1 MQSRVCSFA
10 AAVFLSAGSAVGG
23 ELEDPYFGEALYH
36 AFQEHYF
43 EALERLDAEIGQHYG
58 VDEPELDSLY
68 PHIDHAEFSVGD
80 FELYYRMHHRAG
92 RAIRAVLDANVE
104 EAVRNKAAFRLAK
117 IHFQKDQPRNA
128 LLALDEID
136 GEVPEEIRDDIDFL
150 RANVYLALAR
160 PDDAVEVLEDLKN
173 ANGLTGFSRYNLGIA
188 LLQGGRYAEA
198 IRELDRA
205 GQVVG
210 DDRATLAIRDKSNLV
225 LGDLQ
230 LEAAEFEAAQLS
242 LDRVRL
248 ESPFSNDALL
258 RAGWASASAQ
268 NFERAL
274 VPWSILAKRES
285 TDAAVH
291 EAMLALPYAYSQ
303 LNVHGRAAVL
313 YGQAV
318 NAFGNE
324 LEKMNASIE
333 RIREGNFLEAL
344 AREEIRQDKDWVVHL
359 RSLSGAPETLRS
371 LSGAPETFYLLALMA
386 SHDFQTALQNYLDLE
401 DLRSKLEAWQTSID
415 SFEDIIALRRAYYE
429 PLLPEIDLQFRKLD
443 AQVRLRQEQRKH
455 LDDRLQQLLIAPS
468 ADSLATSDE
477 REISARLEQLSTGL
491 QNANHSE
498 LEALRRR
505 IERLRGAI
513 AWNVETQYHD
523 RLSEAH
529 EHLRELNKDMEI
541 LTARYDSFVRVRQAA
556 THSYVGYEIPIDR
569 LRSRVVEVL
578 ERLEDLMAQQG
589 HVLESVAIAELTGR
603 RELLEIYQNQ
613 ARFAFADSYDRA
625 AKAQAR

>member
-1 MQSRVCSFA
+1 VLAMQSRCGSLA
-10 AAVFLSAGSAVGG
+10 AAVFLSAGSAAGA

-36 AFQEHYF
+36 AFQERYF

-58 VDEPELDSLY
+58 VDEPELDSLH

-92 RAIRAVLDANVE
+92 RAIQAVLDANVE
-104 EAVRNKAAFRLAK
+104 EPVRNEAAFRLAK
-117 IHFQKDQPRNA
+117 IHFQKDQPRDA
-128 LLALDEID
+128 LLALDEIA
-136 GEVPEEIRDDIDFL
+136 GEVPEEILDDVDFL

-160 PDDAVEVLEDLKN
+160 PADAVDVLEDLKN
-173 ANGLTGFSRYNLGIA
+173 AEDLNGFSRYNLGIA
-188 LLQGGRYAEA
+188 LLQDGRYAEA
-198 IRELDRA
+198 IRELNRA
-205 GQVVG
+205 GQVMG

-225 LGDLQ
+225 LGNLQ

-248 ESPFSNDALL
+248 ESPFSNEALL
-258 RAGWASASAQ
+258 RAGWASASAE

-285 TDAAVH
+285 TDVSVH

-324 LEKMNASIE
+324 LEKMDASIE

-344 AREEIRQDKDWVVHL
+344 TREEIRQDKDWVVH
-359 RSLSGAPETLRS
+359 LRS

-401 DLRSKLEAWQTSID
+401 DLRSKLEAWQTSLD
-415 SFEDIIALRRAYYE
+415 SFDDIIALRRAYYE

-455 LDDRLQQLLIAPS
+455 LDDRLQQLLIVPS

-477 REISARLEQLSTGL
+477 RQIAARLEQLSTQL
-491 QNANHSE
+491 QNANDSE
-498 LEALRRR
+498 SEALRRR
-505 IERLRGAI
+505 VERLRGAI
-513 AWNVETQYHD
+513 AWDVETQYHQ

-529 EHLRELNKDMEI
+529 EHLRELNGDMEI
-541 LTARYDSFVRVRQAA
+541 LTARYDAFVRVRQAA

-569 LRSRVVEVL
+569 LRLRAVEAL
-578 ERLEDLMAQQG
+578 ERLEHLMAEQG
-589 HVLESVAIAELTGR
+589 HVLESVAIDELAGR
-603 RELLEIYQNQ
+603 RERLETYQNQ

>member
-1 MQSRVCSFA
+1 VLAMQSRYCSFA
-10 AAVFLSAGSAVGG
+10 AAVLLSAGPAASA

-36 AFQEHYF
+36 AFQERYF

-58 VDEPELDSLY
+58 VDEPELDSLH
-68 PHIDHAEFSVGD
+68 PHIDHAEFSIGD

-104 EAVRNKAAFRLAK
+104 EPVRNKAAFRLAK
-117 IHFQKDQPRNA
+117 IHFQKDQPRDA

-136 GEVPEEIRDDIDFL
+136 GEVPEEIRDDVDFL
-150 RANVYLALAR
+150 RANVYLAMAR
-160 PDDAVEVLEDLKN
+160 PADAVDVLEDLKN
-173 ANGLTGFSRYNLGIA
+173 AKDLNGFSRYNLGIA
-188 LLQGGRYAEA
+188 LLQDGRHAEA

-205 GQVVG
+205 GQVMG

-225 LGDLQ
+225 LGNLQ
-230 LEAAEFEAAQLS
+230 LEEAEFEAAQLS

-248 ESPFSNDALL
+248 ESPFSNEALL
-258 RAGWASASAQ
+258 RAGWASVSAE

-303 LNVHGRAAVL
+303 LDVHGRAAVL

-344 AREEIRQDKDWVVHL
+344 TREEIRQDKDWVVHL
-359 RSLSGAPETLRS
+359 RSLPE
-371 LSGAPETFYLLALMA
+371 APETFYLLALMA

-401 DLRSKLEAWQTSID
+401 DLCSKLEAWQTSLD

-455 LDDRLQQLLIAPS
+455 LDDRLQQLLIVPS

-477 REISARLEQLSTGL
+477 RRIAARLEQLSTRL
-491 QNANHSE
+491 QSANDSE
-498 LEALRRR
+498 SEALRRR
-505 IERLRGAI
+505 AGRLRGAI
-513 AWNVETQYHD
+513 AWNVETQYHQ
-523 RLSEAH
+523 RLTEAH
-529 EHLRELNKDMEI
+529 EHLRELNEDMEI
-541 LTARYDSFVRVRQAA
+541 LTARYDAFVRARQAA
-556 THSYVGYEIPIDR
+556 THSYVGYEIPIN
-569 LRSRVVEVL
+569 RVRVRVGEAL
-578 ERLEDLMAQQG
+578 ERLERLMAQQG
-589 HVLESVAIAELTGR
+589 HVLESVAIDELTGR
-603 RELLEIYQNQ
+603 RERLEAYQNQ

>member
-1 MQSRVCSFA
+1 VLAMQSRCCSFV
-10 AAVFLSAGSAVGG
+10 AAVLLSAGSAAGA

-36 AFQEHYF
+36 AFQERYF

-92 RAIRAVLDANVE
+92 RAIQAVLDANVE
-104 EAVRNKAAFRLAK
+104 EPVRNEAAFRLAK
-117 IHFQKDQPRNA
+117 IHFQKDQPRDA
-128 LLALDEID
+128 LLALDEIAGD
-136 GEVPEEIRDDIDFL
+136 VPEEIRDDIDFL
-150 RANVYLALAR
+150 WANVYLAMAR
-160 PDDAVEVLEDLKN
+160 PADAVDVLEDLKN
-173 ANGLTGFSRYNLGIA
+173 AKDLNGFSRYNLGIA
-188 LLQGGRYAEA
+188 LLQDGRLAEA

-225 LGDLQ
+225 LGNLQ

-248 ESPFSNDALL
+248 ESPFSNEALL
-258 RAGWASASAQ
+258 RAGWASVSAE

-344 AREEIRQDKDWVVHL
+344 TREEIRQDKDWVVH
-359 RSLSGAPETLRS
+359 LRS

-401 DLRSKLEAWQTSID
+401 DLRSKLEAWQTSLD
-415 SFEDIIALRRAYYE
+415 SFEDIIALRREYYE

-455 LDDRLQQLLIAPS
+455 LDDRLQQLLIVPS

-477 REISARLEQLSTGL
+477 RRIAARLEQLAAEF
-491 QNANHSE
+491 QNANDSKSK
-498 LEALRRR
+498 ALRQRV
-505 IERLRGAI
+505 ERLRGAI
-513 AWNVETQYHD
+513 AWNVETQYHQ
-523 RLSEAH
+523 RLTEAH
-529 EHLRELNKDMEI
+529 EHLRELNEDMKI
-541 LTARYDSFVRVRQAA
+541 LTARYDAFVRARQAA
-556 THSYVGYEIPIDR
+556 THSYVGYEIPINR
-569 LRSRVVEVL
+569 LRVRVDAAR
-578 ERLEDLMAQQG
+578 ERLERLMAQQG
-589 HVLESVAIAELTGR
+589 HVLESVAIDELTGC
-603 RELLEIYQNQ
+603 RERLEAYQNQ

>member
-1 MQSRVCSFA
+1 MMQSRCCSFV
-10 AAVFLSAGSAVGG
+10 AAVLLPVGLAAGT

-36 AFQEHYF
+36 AFQERYF

-58 VDEPELDSLY
+58 VDEPELDSLH

-92 RAIRAVLDANVE
+92 RAIQAVLDANVE
-104 EAVRNKAAFRLAK
+104 EPVRNEAAFRLAK
-117 IHFQKDQPRNA
+117 IHFQKSQPRDA

-136 GEVPEEIRDDIDFL
+136 GEVPEEIRDDVDFL
-150 RANVYLALAR
+150 RANVYLAMAR
-160 PDDAVEVLEDLKN
+160 PADAVDVLEDLKN
-173 ANGLTGFSRYNLGIA
+173 AKDLNGFSRYNLGIA
-188 LLQGGRYAEA
+188 LLQDGRHAEA

-205 GQVVG
+205 GQVMG

-225 LGDLQ
+225 LGNLQ
-230 LEAAEFEAAQLS
+230 LEEAEFEAAQLS

-248 ESPFSNDALL
+248 ESPFSNEALL
-258 RAGWASASAQ
+258 RAGWASVSAE
-268 NFERAL
+268 NFEKAL

-285 TDAAVH
+285 TDAAAH

-318 NAFGNE
+318 DAFGNE
-324 LEKMNASIE
+324 LKKMNASIE
-333 RIREGNFLEAL
+333 SIREGNFLEAL
-344 AREEIRQDKDWVVHL
+344 TREEIRQDKDWVVH
-359 RSLSGAPETLRS
+359 LRS

-401 DLRSKLEAWQTSID
+401 DLRSKLEAWQTSLD

-443 AQVRLRQEQRKH
+443 AQVRLRQEQREH
-455 LDDRLQQLLIAPS
+455 LADRLQQLLIVPS

-477 REISARLEQLSTGL
+477 RRIADRLEQLSTRL
-491 QNANHSE
+491 QNPNDSKSK
-498 LEALRRR
+498 ALRRR
-505 IERLRGAI
+505 VERLRGAI
-513 AWNVETQYHD
+513 AWNVETQYHQ
-523 RLSEAH
+523 RLTEAH
-529 EHLRELNKDMEI
+529 EHLRELNEDMET
-541 LTARYDSFVRVRQAA
+541 LTSRYDAFVRARQAA
-556 THSYVGYEIPIDR
+556 THSYVGYEIPIDH
-569 LRSRVVEVL
+569 LRVRVVEAL
-578 ERLEDLMAQQG
+578 GRLEHLMAQQG
-589 HVLESVAIAELTGR
+589 YVLESVAIDELAGR
-603 RELLEIYQNQ
+603 RERLEAYQNQ

>member
-1 MQSRVCSFA
+1 MLAMQSRYCSFV
-10 AAVFLSAGSAVGG
+10 AAVLLSAGPAAGA

-36 AFQEHYF
+36 AFQERYF

-92 RAIRAVLDANVE
+92 RAIQAVLDANVE
-104 EAVRNKAAFRLAK
+104 EPVRNEAAFRLAK
-117 IHFQKDQPRNA
+117 IHFQKDQPRDA

-136 GEVPEEIRDDIDFL
+136 GEVPEEIRDDVDFL
-150 RANVYLALAR
+150 WANVYLAMAR
-160 PDDAVEVLEDLKN
+160 PADAVDVLEDLKN
-173 ANGLTGFSRYNLGIA
+173 AKDLNGFSRYNLGIA
-188 LLQGGRYAEA
+188 FLQDGRHAEA

-225 LGDLQ
+225 LGNLQ

-248 ESPFSNDALL
+248 ESPFSNEALL
-258 RAGWASASAQ
+258 RAGWASVSAE

-333 RIREGNFLEAL
+333 SIREGNFLEAL
-344 AREEIRQDKDWVVHL
+344 TREEIRQDKDWVVH
-359 RSLSGAPETLRS
+359 LRS

-401 DLRSKLEAWQTSID
+401 DLRSKLEAWQTSLD

-455 LDDRLQQLLIAPS
+455 LDDRLQQLLIVPS

-477 REISARLEQLSTGL
+477 RQIAARLEQLSTRL
-491 QNANHSE
+491 QDANHSE
-498 LEALRRR
+498 SEALRRR
-505 IERLRGAI
+505 VERLRGAI
-513 AWNVETQYHD
+513 AWNVETQYHQ
-523 RLSEAH
+523 RLTEAH
-529 EHLRELNKDMEI
+529 EHLRELNEDMKI
-541 LTARYDSFVRVRQAA
+541 LTARYDAFVRARQAA
-556 THSYVGYEIPIDR
+556 THSYVGYEIPINR
-569 LRSRVVEVL
+569 LRVRVVEAL
-578 ERLEDLMAQQG
+578 ERLERLMAQQG
-589 HVLESVAIAELTGR
+589 HVLESVAIDELTGR
-603 RELLEIYQNQ
+603 RELLEAYQNQ